1 MFPISVM
8 YNIISI
14 RIKTMRAII
23 QRVKEARVEV
33 EGEVV
38 GRIGEG
44 MLILVGA
51 GKDDTEEDAE
61 YLAEKIIGLRIFED
75 AEGKMNLSLTDTG
88 GEVLVVS
95 QFTLYGDCRKGR
107 RPSFDKAA
115 PPELAEELYELFV
128 REIRERGVNV
138 ETGKFRA
145 MMDVHLIN
153 WGPVTLMLD
162 SKREF

>member
-1 MFPISVM
+1 
-8 YNIISI
+8 
-14 RIKTMRAII
+14 MRAII
-23 QRVKEARVEV
+23 QRVKQASVEV

-44 MLILVGA
+44 MLILLGA
-51 GKDDTEEDAE
+51 GKNDTEEDAG
-61 YLAEKIIGLRIFED
+61 YLAEKILGLRIFED
-75 AEGKMNLSLTDTG
+75 KEGKMNLSVTDTD

-115 PPELAEELYELFV
+115 PPEVAESLYELFV
-128 REIRERGVNV
+128 REIRERGVKV

-145 MMDVHLIN
+145 MMDVHLVN
-153 WGPVTLMLD
+153 SGPVTLMLD
-162 SKREF
+162 SKKLF

>member
-1 MFPISVM
+1 
-8 YNIISI
+8 
-14 RIKTMRAII
+14 MRAII

-33 EGEVV
+33 DGEAV

-44 MLILVGA
+44 VLVLLGA
-51 GKDDTEEDAE
+51 GKEDTAEDVT
-61 YLAEKIIGLRIFED
+61 YLVDKILALRIFED
-75 AEGKMNLSLTDTG
+75 TEGKMNLSVTDTG

-115 PPELAEELYELFV
+115 PPGLAEELYNLFV
-128 REIRERGVNV
+128 AKIREHGVKV
-138 ETGKFRA
+138 QTGRFRA
-145 MMDVHLIN
+145 MMDVHLTN

>member
-1 MFPISVM
+1 
-8 YNIISI
+8 
-14 RIKTMRAII
+14 MRTII

-33 EGEVV
+33 NGVI
-38 GRIGEG
+38 IGQIG
-44 MLILVGA
+44 KGALVLLGA
-51 GKDDTEEDAE
+51 GKEDTEHDVE
-61 YLAEKIIGLRIFED
+61 YLVDKIVNLRIFED
-75 AEGKMNLSLTDTG
+75 EEGKMNLSVLDSG

-115 PPELAEELYELFV
+115 PPEVAENLYELFV
-128 REIRERGVNV
+128 KKVRERGVKV

-145 MMDVHLIN
+145 MMDVHLVN

-162 SKREF
+162 SKKLF

>member
-1 MFPISVM
+1 
-8 YNIISI
+8 
-14 RIKTMRAII
+14 MRAIV

-33 EGEVV
+33 EGETV

-44 MLILVGA
+44 VLVLLGA

-61 YLAEKIIGLRIFED
+61 YLAEKILSLRIFED
-75 AEGKMNLSLTDTG
+75 AEGKMNLSVTDTG
-88 GEVLVVS
+88 GGVLVVS

-115 PPELAEELYELFV
+115 TPDTAERLYELFV
-128 REIRERGVNV
+128 AKLRERGANV
-138 ETGKFRA
+138 ETGRFRA
-145 MMDVHLIN
+145 MMDVHLVN

>member
-1 MFPISVM
+1 
-8 YNIISI
+8 
-14 RIKTMRAII
+14 MRAIV
-23 QRVKEARVEV
+23 QRVKVARVEV
-33 EGEVV
+33 DGETV

-44 MLILVGA
+44 MLVLLGA

-61 YLAEKIIGLRIFED
+61 YLAEKILTLRIFED
-75 AEGKMNLSLTDTG
+75 AEGKMNLSVMDTG
-88 GEVLVVS
+88 GGVLVVS

-115 PPELAEELYELFV
+115 PPETAERLYVLFV
-128 REIRERGVNV
+128 AELRERGAKV
-138 ETGKFRA
+138 ETGRFRA
-145 MMDVHLIN
+145 MMDVHLVN

>member
-1 MFPISVM
+1 
-8 YNIISI
+8 
-14 RIKTMRAII
+14 MRAIV

-33 EGEVV
+33 EGETV

-44 MLILVGA
+44 VLVLLGA

-61 YLAEKIIGLRIFED
+61 YLAEKILGLRIFED
-75 AEGKMNLSLTDTG
+75 SEGKMNLSVTDTG
-88 GEVLVVS
+88 GSVLVVS

-115 PPELAEELYELFV
+115 APEVAERLYELFV
-128 REIRERGVNV
+128 DKLRERGAKV
-138 ETGKFRA
+138 ETGRFRA
-145 MMDVHLIN
+145 MMEVHLVN